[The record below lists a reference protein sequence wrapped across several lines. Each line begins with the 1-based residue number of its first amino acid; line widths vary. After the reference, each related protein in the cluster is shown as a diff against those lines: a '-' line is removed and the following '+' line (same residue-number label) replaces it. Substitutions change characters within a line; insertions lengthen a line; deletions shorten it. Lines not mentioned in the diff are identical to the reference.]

1 MRIVDCDNNFEVKF
15 DEWKALGYLKAYPI
29 RRIAVFFM
37 PDMESFVKPFSQKKE
52 HDGMTV
58 QEYDEESGILL
69 DKYIE
74 NSERELMNKIP
85 F

>member
-15 DEWKALGYLKAYPI
+15 DEWKALGYLKAYPL
-29 RRIAVFFM
+29 RRIALWLTTIAPM
-37 PDMESFVKPFSQKKE
+37 DDEVK
-52 HDGMTV
+52 
-58 QEYDEESGILL
+58 EYDKESDKLL

-74 NSERELMNKIP
+74 DSERELTNQIP